1 MPEWDR
7 LAGEAVRAS
16 LPSSF
21 DELISL
27 ALTSVRMAAV
37 ALEADPVDV
46 LAALLVGRTAVEVE
60 PAEQARR
67 EAGGER

>member
-1 MPEWDR
+1 
-7 LAGEAVRAS
+7 
-16 LPSSF
+16 LPSSV

-46 LAALLVGRTAVEVE
+46 LAALLVNRTAAAYE
-60 PAEQARR
+60 PAEQARC